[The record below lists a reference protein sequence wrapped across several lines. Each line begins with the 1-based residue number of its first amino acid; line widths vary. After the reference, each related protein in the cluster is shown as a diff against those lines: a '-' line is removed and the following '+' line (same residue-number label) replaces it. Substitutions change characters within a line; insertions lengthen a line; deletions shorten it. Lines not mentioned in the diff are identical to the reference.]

1 MPFSHINDR
10 KCSRTNKTS
19 GDFIYDFKERVLMMQ
34 NTFMEEIK
42 ALTEEFKAL
51 TEDISTWS
59 PWMLVGGAI
68 FIVFPFV
75 SLMLWLVYEKKEKIS
90 MKRRMKKEMANG
102 IFDGVDSKSR
112 ELIKKFSGLIN
123 ELDKSADIPY
133 KIRRE
138 IGSTFVYVIKF
149 IDRDLC
155 YENYILWRQIYKR
168 KSIDIINRNK
178 LIVKSV
184 SAYRETINDM
194 YENREIILK
203 SESIRILILEK
214 VTLILE
220 NTAQMINIYDEETR
234 ISNEKALDLVSKNAV
249 EKINSNFNLES
260 EGAEKDKTKKNS

>member
-1 MPFSHINDR
+1 
-10 KCSRTNKTS
+10 
-19 GDFIYDFKERVLMMQ
+19 MMQ

-42 ALTEEFKAL
+42 ALTE
-51 TEDISTWS
+51 DISTWN
-59 PWMLVGGAI
+59 PWIIVGVSI
-68 FIVFPFV
+68 FIIFPFV
-75 SLMLWLVYEKKEKIS
+75 ILIFVLVYEQKEKI
-90 MKRRMKKEMANG
+90 RMKKEMADG

-123 ELDKSADIPY
+123 ELDKSADIPH

-138 IGSTFVYVIKF
+138 IGSTFTYLIKF

-155 YENYILWRQIYKR
+155 YENYILWEQTYKR

-184 SAYRETINDM
+184 GAYRETINDM

-203 SESIRILILEK
+203 SESIRILMLEK

-220 NTAQMINIYDEETR
+220 NTAQMVNIYDEETR
-234 ISNEKALDLVSKNAV
+234 ISNEKALAVVSKNAI

-260 EGAEKDKTKKNS
+260 EGAEKDKTNKNS